1 MGAGA
6 ETTLLYNECRRVVV
20 AMVLFCL
27 AAPAAAQTVVDGS
40 DKNVPPELL
49 RAAVEAAAD
58 TLFDP
63 YGAQFRRLQVDE
75 NLPANLCGLVNA
87 KNLNGAFTG
96 FGEFY
101 FNAESYF
108 SVKKGTFTL
117 MADEPDDVSRQLVS
131 YWFTGT
137 LCGWTEKVIIPLDG
151 VRADR
156 LPPESSGK

>member
-1 MGAGA
+1 M
-6 ETTLLYNECRRVVV
+6 TPLYNECRNALF
-20 AMVLFCL
+20 AMALFCL
-27 AAPAAAQTVVDGS
+27 AALAAAPAAAQTVVDGS

-101 FNAESYF
+101 FIAE
-108 SVKKGTFTL
+108 KGKFVL
-117 MADEPDDVSRQLVS
+117 MGGEPDDVSRQLVS
-131 YWFTGT
+131 RWFTGT